1 MKTNNLIYLLVIVLL
16 SSIHCDVNAQ
26 YYWSQ
31 NRKIALTPDSSH
43 LVLNIEADLIR
54 TPMLSSDYKGFNEIS
69 PNIIVKENK
78 SNIFSENDF
87 KAYESDPLVKRAS
100 PAYLVNGT
108 DTLYVT
114 NHILLKPK
122 NGVSIDSILAGMN
135 EIVEVVDQTKY
146 GVYTLSVNQ
155 GFDVLTYAN
164 IIYENGLVDFC
175 HPDFIMRITQFL
187 NDPLYSEQYY

>member
-1 MKTNNLIYLLVIVLL
+1 M
-16 SSIHCDVNAQ
+16 
-26 YYWSQ
+26 
-31 NRKIALTPDSSH
+31 
-43 LVLNIEADLIR
+43 
-54 TPMLSSDYKGFNEIS
+54 
-69 PNIIVKENK
+69 
-78 SNIFSENDF
+78 
-87 KAYESDPLVKRAS
+87 KRAS

-155 GFDVLTYAN
+155 GFDVLTYSN
-164 IIYENGLVDFC
+164 IIYENSLVDFC
-175 HPDFIMRITQFL
+175 HPDL
-187 NDPLYSEQYY
+187 

>member
-1 MKTNNLIYLLVIVLL
+1 
-16 SSIHCDVNAQ
+16 
-26 YYWSQ
+26 
-31 NRKIALTPDSSH
+31 
-43 LVLNIEADLIR
+43 
-54 TPMLSSDYKGFNEIS
+54 MLSSDYKGFNEIS

-146 GVYTLSVNQ
+146 GVYTLSVN
-155 GFDVLTYAN
+155 
-164 IIYENGLVDFC
+164 
-175 HPDFIMRITQFL
+175 
-187 NDPLYSEQYY
+187 

>member
-69 PNIIVKENK
+69 PNIIVR
-78 SNIFSENDF
+78 D
-87 KAYESDPLVKRAS
+87 R
-100 PAYLVNGT
+100 
-108 DTLYVT
+108 YVT

-146 GVYTLSVNQ
+146 GVYTLSVN
-155 GFDVLTYAN
+155 
-164 IIYENGLVDFC
+164 
-175 HPDFIMRITQFL
+175 
-187 NDPLYSEQYY
+187 

>member
-69 PNIIVKENK
+69 PNIIVKGK
-78 SNIFSENDF
+78 
-87 KAYESDPLVKRAS
+87 
-100 PAYLVNGT
+100 
-108 DTLYVT
+108 
-114 NHILLKPK
+114 
-122 NGVSIDSILAGMN
+122 
-135 EIVEVVDQTKY
+135 
-146 GVYTLSVNQ
+146 
-155 GFDVLTYAN
+155 
-164 IIYENGLVDFC
+164 
-175 HPDFIMRITQFL
+175 
-187 NDPLYSEQYY
+187 

>member
-1 MKTNNLIYLLVIVLL
+1 M
-16 SSIHCDVNAQ
+16 
-26 YYWSQ
+26 
-31 NRKIALTPDSSH
+31 
-43 LVLNIEADLIR
+43 
-54 TPMLSSDYKGFNEIS
+54 
-69 PNIIVKENK
+69 
-78 SNIFSENDF
+78 
-87 KAYESDPLVKRAS
+87 KRAS

-164 IIYENGLVDFC
+164 IIYENGLVDFVILQASGALISIFHVPPNC
-175 HPDFIMRITQFL
+175 PVLFK
-187 NDPLYSEQYY
+187 

>member
-16 SSIHCDVNAQ
+16 SSIHAQ

-122 NGVSIDSILAGMN
+122 NGVSIDSI
-135 EIVEVVDQTKY
+135 
-146 GVYTLSVNQ
+146 
-155 GFDVLTYAN
+155 
-164 IIYENGLVDFC
+164 IYENGLVDFC

-187 NDPLYSEQYY
+187 NDPLYSEQYYLNNTGQLGGTWNIDINAPEA

>member
-164 IIYENGLVDFC
+164 IIYENGLVDFYNENNS
-175 HPDFIMRITQFL
+175 I
-187 NDPLYSEQYY
+187 SE